1 MSDSGPIHFSLVV
14 LCYRSGRSVIPLIE
28 QLHHML
34 SLFYFR
40 WEIILVGNFVE
51 GSDDETPQVV
61 TELST
66 RFPEISAVV
75 LPKQGMMG
83 WDMRTGLNAAKG
95 EYLGVIDGDGQ
106 FPLESIVACL
116 LKIESE
122 HLDFVKTYRVSR
134 EDGLFRWAISKIYN
148 FIFRILFHTHLRDIN
163 SKPKILKKAVFDRMA
178 LKSDD
183 WFVDAEI
190 ILRALELGLKVGEI
204 PVHFCANSER
214 RSFVKLGAILEFS
227 RNLWNYRF
235 KRGVHS
241 VTRQA

>member
-1 MSDSGPIHFSLVV
+1 MSDSGSIYFSLVV
-14 LCYRSGRSVIPLIE
+14 LCYRSGHSIIPLIE

-34 SLFYFR
+34 SLFHFS

-61 TELST
+61 TELSR
-66 RFPEISAVV
+66 RFPEIRAVV

-83 WDMRTGLNAAKG
+83 WDMRTGLDVAEG

-116 LKIESE
+116 LKMESE
-122 HLDFVKTYRVSR
+122 RLDFIKTYRVSR
-134 EDGLFRWAISKIYN
+134 EDGLFRWAISKVYN
-148 FIFRILFHTHLRDIN
+148 IAFRILFHTSLRDIN
-163 SKPKILKKAVFDRMA
+163 SKPKILKKAAFEQMA

-183 WFVDAEI
+183 WFVDAEMV
-190 ILRALELGLKVGEI
+190 LRALELGLKIGEI

-227 RNLWNYRF
+227 KNLWNYRF

-241 VTRQA
+241 VARQA